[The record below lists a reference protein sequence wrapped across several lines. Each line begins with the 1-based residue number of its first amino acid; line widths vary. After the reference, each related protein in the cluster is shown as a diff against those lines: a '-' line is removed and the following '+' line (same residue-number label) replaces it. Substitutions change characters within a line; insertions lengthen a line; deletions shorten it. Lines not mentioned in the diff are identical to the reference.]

1 MSLIPIKKDELEIG
15 KPLPWTVFDPQRN
28 RLAAAGEV
36 IQTAEHLLLLLDS
49 HPCREPIREP
59 GSNVGD
65 IGEASAD
72 KGGNNVGQHTYPFA
86 EMNLKVGDRLQIQP
100 PAQLSPERF
109 IVKLIGYLNNVSL
122 LVTAPVNADGQH
134 LQLLEGEKL
143 VVRVFASQNAFGF
156 ASTVERVCRLP
167 FEYLHLS
174 FPAEVQGMIIRKSPR
189 VRTKIIASVS
199 TDQVDSAPAIIANLS
214 ATGALLDARRELAQK
229 GDFIKLSFRVN
240 LHNTEA
246 YLTVNTVVR
255 AVFTDE
261 TLDGGAVFTH
271 HGLEFVDLPAN
282 DSMILQSMIYQQMI
296 EHPHTLV

>member
-1 MSLIPIKKDELEIG
+1 MSLIPIKKDEIEIG

-36 IQTAEHLLLLLDS
+36 IQTTEHLLLLLDS

-59 GSNVGD
+59 GSNVG
-65 IGEASAD
+65 ELSD
-72 KGGNNVGQHTYPFA
+72 KEINTVGQHTYPFA

-122 LVTAPVNADGQH
+122 LVTAPFDANGQH
-134 LQLLEGEKL
+134 LQLIEGENL

-156 ASTVERVCRLP
+156 SCTIEKICRLP
-167 FEYLHLS
+167 FDYLHLS
-174 FPAEVQGMIIRKSPR
+174 FPSEVQGMVIRKSPR

-214 ATGALLDARRELAQK
+214 ATGAMLDARRELAQK
-229 GDFIKLSFRVN
+229 GDFVKLSFRVN

-282 DSMILQSMIYQQMI
+282 DRMILQSMIYQQMI
-296 EHPHTLV
+296 EHPQTLV